1 VNLRDFCL
9 CPGFGSALL
18 TTYTFDPL
26 FFERVVLPDLR
37 FGGANLIVVLGDAD
51 EALPSIYAAR
61 DQLVGLGKTYRFIA
75 VRIAG
80 AFHPKICVRTSDSGA
95 LVACGSGNLTASGWL
110 GRSGDESPSGNREV
124 AAAWHIEPGSPSA
137 SDLRRV
143 RSQLLNLPLPEH
155 QLDQVGKAMNSAWL
169 RSGAEDPQAADAA
182 WTLSGIDRSLAAT
195 LEERWS
201 GRRFK
206 RLRLSTGSTD
216 QSGEMLRWAHE
227 AFGVEEAI
235 VEANPDFCSFK
246 PELLADLPLKLS
258 FCPLDLP
265 PRTHAKVF
273 AFESDDEV
281 ALVSG
286 SANCSSAAWRRT
298 ITQNGNV
305 ESVII
310 YDRVD
315 RSILDD
321 LFLRTGSVE
330 IAAAGLP
337 DKTDE
342 DRPKEQKNAG
352 LLLIA
357 VELDTDNGRIRALLA
372 RLPKALDRVSLLI
385 SDQEVALDASDK
397 AGWFSAAMP
406 DISFLTTPF
415 ARARLRSGEEII
427 ETNSIWIE
435 DETSLHRLAGGRS
448 PVHNMGGVGNPSTA
462 DRSDELI
469 RSVRSVAD
477 DLFEITDPETESPR
491 GKREQAKK
499 DEPTRTIKPE
509 QLLVSMDDL
518 KSRHPDAKPIGSS
531 AEDLA
536 LSGLIAMLLGDDA
549 SAPEVEDATSG
560 EHQISR
566 QEKEDESTEDGE
578 NENKEGDGGGQ
589 GNQGPE
595 ATGPIRTQRQC
606 QRLLSQL
613 ERVVSEMGKPEFAT
627 RATALQLARVAVF
640 PLATTKLALRG
651 EWITPELRDRATSV
665 VRGCFEIL
673 LRKQLIEHGKE
684 PLIRAVEQR
693 YREAGKAEDFEA
705 VVGDGVLFLALIAAL
720 PLLTKLGESRFE
732 SALVL
737 RDLCRCDVLTAAVN
751 QEAVAHWG
759 RKLDAESQ
767 IDPVTEYAQRTNEVI
782 LNLEAMLGERY
793 PRRGDLPAFYARVGD
808 WLWKDSLGFVQI
820 RSIDREAA
828 TVSIHARSRSKL
840 INNVHANHYVNLRQL
855 AELEP
860 AIARQLQKLSADLM
874 SQADPP
880 AA

>member
-1 VNLRDFCL
+1 MNLRDFCL

-37 FGGANLIVVLGDAD
+37 AGGANLIVVLGDAD

-61 DQLVGLGKTYRFIA
+61 DQLVGLGRTYRFIP

-80 AFHPKICVRTSDSGA
+80 AFHPKICVRTSDNGA

-124 AAAWHIEPGSPSA
+124 AAAWQIEPGSPSA

-155 QLDQVGKAMNSAWL
+155 QLDQVGKTMNNTWL
-169 RSGAEDPQAADAA
+169 RSGAEGPQDADTA

-227 AFGVEEAI
+227 TFGVEEAI
-235 VEANPDFCSFK
+235 VETNADFCSFK

-298 ITQNGNV
+298 IAQNGNV

-315 RSILDD
+315 RSTLDD
-321 LFLRTGSVE
+321 LFLSTVSVE
-330 IAAAGLP
+330 ISAAGLP

-342 DRPKEQKNAG
+342 DRPKERKNAG
-352 LLLIA
+352 PLLIA

-372 RLPKALDRVSLLI
+372 RLPKALDRVSLLV
-385 SDQEVALDASDK
+385 SDQEVVLDASDK

-406 DISFLTTPF
+406 DIPFLTTPF
-415 ARARLRSGEEII
+415 ARARLLSGEEII
-427 ETNSIWIE
+427 ETNSVWIE
-435 DETSLHRLAGGRS
+435 DETSLHRLAGRRS

-549 SAPEVEDATSG
+549 SDPEMEDATSG

-566 QEKEDESTEDGE
+566 QEKESENTEDGE
-578 NENKEGDGGGQ
+578 NANKEGGEGGR
-589 GNQGPE
+589 GNQRPE
-595 ATGPIRTQRQC
+595 PTGPVRTQRQC

-613 ERVVSEMGKPEFAT
+613 ERVVTEMGKPEFAA
-627 RATALQLARVAVF
+627 RASALQLARVAVF

-651 EWITPELRDRATSV
+651 EWITAELRDRTASV

-673 LRKQLIEHGKE
+673 LRRELIEHNKE

-693 YREAGKAEDFEA
+693 YRDDGKQDDFEA
-705 VVGDGVLFLALIAAL
+705 VIGDGVLFLALVAAL
-720 PLLTKLGESRFE
+720 PLLKRLGESTFE
-732 SALVL
+732 QALIL
-737 RDLCRCDVLTAAVN
+737 RDLCRCEVLTAAVD
-751 QEAVAHWG
+751 EEIVAQWT
-759 RKLDAESQ
+759 RKLGSEDQIESTL
-767 IDPVTEYAQRTNEVI
+767 TEIRRTYETVQAI
-782 LNLEAMLGERY
+782 EELLG
-793 PRRGDLPAFYARVGD
+793 PAWKDRNSFQPFYAREGD
-808 WLWKDSLGFVQI
+808 WLWNPKMGFVQI
-820 RSIDREAA
+820 MDMDRETAKA
-828 TVSIHARSRSKL
+828 TIHARRKAKT
-840 INNVHANHYVNLRQL
+840 IQNVKTNFYVNLRQIRETDDR
-855 AELEP
+855 AEVLIREL
-860 AIARQLQKLSADLM
+860 RVDR
-874 SQADPP
+874 
-880 AA
+880 